1 MTSKGEA
8 LLLDFWAS
16 PFCARAKISLYE
28 KGVNFECREE
38 DLFGGKSDL
47 LLRSNPIHQKVP
59 VLLHNGKPILEST
72 NIVTYIDAVW
82 PSPPLIPSSPYEAAQ
97 ASQIWRSQGDEQEV
111 AKKNF
116 IEILQ
121 QLEEALG
128 NKKFFAGDVFGFVDI
143 LLIPITSWFLTYE
156 KIGSFKVEDRV
167 PKLSAWI
174 KRTKQRE
181 TVAKALPD
189 PEKVYEFIV
198 GMRKQLGIE

>member
-1 MTSKGEA
+1 M
-8 LLLDFWAS
+8 F
-16 PFCARAKISLYE
+16 
-28 KGVNFECREE
+28 
-38 DLFGGKSDL
+38 
-47 LLRSNPIHQKVP
+47 
-59 VLLHNGKPILEST
+59 
-72 NIVTYIDAVW
+72 DAG
-82 PSPPLIPSSPYEAAQ
+82 
-97 ASQIWRSQGDEQEV
+97 SQIWRSQGDEQEV